1 MIEILVEM
9 FSYPFLVRAMVVGL
23 LVSLCCA
30 MLGVSLVLKRYS
42 MIGDGLSNVGFGAL
56 AVASV
61 LNVAPLSFAI
71 PVVVAAA
78 FFLLRMNENSLIKGD
93 AAIALVSTGSLSIGV
108 LVMSLTTGMNLD
120 VCNYMFGS
128 ILAMTQSDVYLS
140 MVLSALVLLLFI
152 LFYHK
157 MFAITFDE
165 TFAKATGIRVG
176 FYKMLLAVL
185 TALTITLG
193 MRLMGTLLIS
203 SLIVFPALTAMRL
216 CRSFKWVM
224 IHSIFISF
232 ICFFLGLVM
241 SYLVATP
248 PGASVVAMN
257 IVMFFIYSL
266 LSFVRK
272 GVKR

>member
-176 FYKMLLAVL
+176 FYKMLLAML

-216 CRSFKWVM
+216 CRSFKWVI
-224 IHSIFISF
+224 IHSIFISV

>member
-216 CRSFKWVM
+216 CRSFKWVI
-224 IHSIFISF
+224 IHSIFISV

-241 SYLVATP
+241 SYLAATP

-266 LSFVRK
+266 LSFVSK

>member
-216 CRSFKWVM
+216 CRSFKWVV
-224 IHSIFISF
+224 IHSIFISV

-241 SYLVATP
+241 SYLAATP

-266 LSFVRK
+266 LSFVSK

>member
-9 FSYPFLVRAMVVGL
+9 FSYPFFVRAMVVGL

-224 IHSIFISF
+224 IHSIFISV

-241 SYLVATP
+241 SYLAATP

-266 LSFVRK
+266 LSFVSK

>member
-224 IHSIFISF
+224 IHSIFISV

-241 SYLVATP
+241 SYLVTTP

>member
-9 FSYPFLVRAMVVGL
+9 FSYPFLVRAMVIGL

-241 SYLVATP
+241 SYLAATP

-266 LSFVRK
+266 LSFVSK

>member
-128 ILAMTQSDVYLS
+128 ILAMTRSDVYLS

-241 SYLVATP
+241 SYLAATP

-266 LSFVRK
+266 LSFVSK

>member
-93 AAIALVSTGSLSIGV
+93 AAIALVSTGSFSIRV
-108 LVMSLTTGMNLD
+108 LVMSLTTGMTLD

-224 IHSIFISF
+224 IHSIFISV

-241 SYLVATP
+241 SYLAATP

-266 LSFVRK
+266 LSFVSK

>member
-232 ICFFLGLVM
+232 ICFFLGVVM
-241 SYLVATP
+241 SYLAATP

-266 LSFVRK
+266 LSFVSK

>member
-108 LVMSLTTGMNLD
+108 LVMSLTTGMILD

-241 SYLVATP
+241 SYLAATP

-266 LSFVRK
+266 LSFVSK

>member
-9 FSYPFLVRAMVVGL
+9 FSYPFLVR
-23 LVSLCCA
+23 
-30 MLGVSLVLKRYS
+30 
-42 MIGDGLSNVGFGAL
+42 AL

-241 SYLVATP
+241 SYLAATP

-266 LSFVRK
+266 LSFVSK

>member
-241 SYLVATP
+241 SYLAATP

>member
-176 FYKMLLAVL
+176 FYKMLLAML

-224 IHSIFISF
+224 IHSIFISV

-241 SYLVATP
+241 SYLAATP

-266 LSFVRK
+266 LSFVSK

>member
-30 MLGVSLVLKRYS
+30 MLGVRLVLKRYS

-241 SYLVATP
+241 SYLAATP

-266 LSFVRK
+266 LSFVSK

>member
-78 FFLLRMNENSLIKGD
+78 FFLLRMNKNSLIKGD

-241 SYLVATP
+241 SYLAATP

-266 LSFVRK
+266 LSFVSK

>member
-165 TFAKATGIRVG
+165 TFAKATGIKVG
-176 FYKMLLAVL
+176 FYKMLLAML

-193 MRLMGTLLIS
+193 MRLMRTLLIS

-224 IHSIFISF
+224 IHSIFISV

>member
-165 TFAKATGIRVG
+165 TFAKVTGIKVG
-176 FYKMLLAVL
+176 FYKMLLAML

-224 IHSIFISF
+224 IHSIFISV
-232 ICFFLGLVM
+232 ICFFLGLLM

>member
-30 MLGVSLVLKRYS
+30 MLGVSLVLKCYL

-241 SYLVATP
+241 SYLAATP

-266 LSFVRK
+266 LSFVSK

>member
-30 MLGVSLVLKRYS
+30 MLGVSVVLKRYS

-224 IHSIFISF
+224 IHSIFISV

-241 SYLVATP
+241 SYLAATP

-266 LSFVRK
+266 LSFVSK

>member
-193 MRLMGTLLIS
+193 MRLMGNLLIS

-241 SYLVATP
+241 SYLAATP

-266 LSFVRK
+266 LSFVSK

>member
-140 MVLSALVLLLFI
+140 MVFSALVLLLFI

-224 IHSIFISF
+224 IHSIFISV

-241 SYLVATP
+241 SYLAATP

-266 LSFVRK
+266 LSFVSK

>member
-128 ILAMTQSDVYLS
+128 ILAMTQSDVYSS

-224 IHSIFISF
+224 IHSIFISV

-241 SYLVATP
+241 SYLAATP

-266 LSFVRK
+266 LSFVSK

>member
-78 FFLLRMNENSLIKGD
+78 FFLLRMNENSLIKGN

-241 SYLVATP
+241 SYLAATP

-266 LSFVRK
+266 LSFVSK

>member
-216 CRSFKWVM
+216 CRSFKWVI
-224 IHSIFISF
+224 IHSIFISV

>member
-42 MIGDGLSNVGFGAL
+42 MIGDRLSNVGFGAL

-241 SYLVATP
+241 SYLAATP

-266 LSFVRK
+266 LSFVSK

>member
-61 LNVAPLSFAI
+61 LNVAPLLFAI

-165 TFAKATGIRVG
+165 TFAKATGIKVG
-176 FYKMLLAVL
+176 FYKMLLAML

-224 IHSIFISF
+224 IHSIFISV

-248 PGASVVAMN
+248 PGASVVAVN

>member
-9 FSYPFLVRAMVVGL
+9 FSYHFLVRAMVVGL

-108 LVMSLTTGMNLD
+108 LMMSLTTGMNLD

-241 SYLVATP
+241 SYLAATP

-266 LSFVRK
+266 LSFVSK

>member
-30 MLGVSLVLKRYS
+30 MLGVSVVLKRYS

-224 IHSIFISF
+224 IHSIFISV

-241 SYLVATP
+241 SYLAATP

-266 LSFVRK
+266 LSFVSK
-272 GVKR
+272 GGKR

>member
-224 IHSIFISF
+224 IHSIFISV

>member
-165 TFAKATGIRVG
+165 TFAKATGIKVG
-176 FYKMLLAVL
+176 FYKMLLAML

-224 IHSIFISF
+224 IHSIFISV

>member
-241 SYLVATP
+241 SYLAATP

-266 LSFVRK
+266 LSFVSK

>member
-30 MLGVSLVLKRYS
+30 MLGVSLVLQRYS
-42 MIGDGLSNVGFGAL
+42 MIGDGLSTVGFGAL

-176 FYKMLLAVL
+176 FYKMLLAML

-216 CRSFKWVM
+216 CRSFKWVI
-224 IHSIFISF
+224 IHSIFISV

>member
-108 LVMSLTTGMNLD
+108 LMMSLTTGMNLD

-224 IHSIFISF
+224 IHSIFISV

-266 LSFVRK
+266 LSFVSK

>member
-9 FSYPFLVRAMVVGL
+9 FSHPFLVRAMVVGL

-241 SYLVATP
+241 SYLAATP

-266 LSFVRK
+266 LSFVSK

>member
-224 IHSIFISF
+224 IHSIFISV

-266 LSFVRK
+266 LSFVSK

>member
-165 TFAKATGIRVG
+165 TFAKATGIKVG
-176 FYKMLLAVL
+176 FYKMLLAML

-224 IHSIFISF
+224 IHSIFISV
-232 ICFFLGLVM
+232 ICFFLGLLM